1 MKEYDIFLKR
11 RLTEGKIIVYSL
23 PFRDGVSV
31 VNRMVLQAML
41 SYFSL
46 QKKIAV
52 ANQSVLLAEVDE
64 MLATVSEKI
73 GNEVSLKA
81 NAALT
86 TKYRNELEQ
95 AAMELDIPAFTLFVQ
110 RFFALESQ
118 IGIQVSQPIAY
129 TKSSLGDAESVMA
142 IVAKSLAEQKQVFD
156 TIQNQSVFNAEP
168 LTFQK
173 HDFESGNSAI
183 GLEQTNP
190 DLLYRY
196 TTGMEAV
203 FAIIAASIGET
214 EFHYPLGDGS
224 SAIGIEISNP
234 ETIAEKKLQIG
245 NAIEMFYELI
255 VSTTSLFSVSNDAE
269 ILMTLEAGMKRYRL
283 LLEVDDKTLA
293 EIDDMTLEELDFV
306 VLA

>member
-11 RLTEGKIIVYSL
+11 RLQEGTIIVYSL
-23 PFRDGVSV
+23 TFRDGVSA
-31 VNRMVLQAML
+31 VNRIVLQAIL

-52 ANQSVLLAEVDE
+52 ANQSVLVAEVDKV
-64 MLATVSEKI
+64 LATVSEKI
-73 GNEVSLKA
+73 GDQICLKA

-95 AAMELDIPAFTLFVQ
+95 AAMELDIPAFTLFAQSFV
-110 RFFALESQ
+110 ALESQ

-129 TKSSLGDAESVMA
+129 AKSSLGDTESAMA

-156 TIQNQSVFNAEP
+156 IVQNQTVFSADP

-173 HDFESGNSAI
+173 HGFESGSSAI
-183 GLEQTNP
+183 GIDQTSP
-190 DLLYRY
+190 KLLYRY
-196 TTGMEAV
+196 TTGMEAA
-203 FAIIAASIGET
+203 FAIAASIGET
-214 EFHYPLGDGS
+214 EFHYSLGDGS
-224 SAIGIEISNP
+224 SAIGIEISEP
-234 ETIAEKKLQIG
+234 KTIVEKKLQIE
-245 NAIEMFYELI
+245 NAIEMFYELVVETI
-255 VSTTSLFSVSNDAE
+255 SLFAVSNDAE
-269 ILMTLEAGMKRYRL
+269 ILMTLDAGMKRHRL
-283 LLEVDDKTLA
+283 LSELDEKTLE

>member
-11 RLTEGKIIVYSL
+11 RLTEGTIIVYSL

-31 VNRMVLQAML
+31 VNRVVLQAML

-52 ANQSVLLAEVDE
+52 ANQSVLVAEVDE

-73 GNEVSLKA
+73 GDQVCLKA

-95 AAMELDIPAFTLFVQ
+95 AAMKLDIPAFTLFAQ
-110 RFFALESQ
+110 SFFALESQ

-129 TKSSLGDAESVMA
+129 AKSSLGDAESAMA

-156 TIQNQSVFNAEP
+156 IVQNQAVFRADP

-173 HDFESGNSAI
+173 HGFESGSSVI
-183 GLEQTNP
+183 GIDQTSP
-190 DLLYRY
+190 ELLYRY
-196 TTGMEAV
+196 TTGMEAA
-203 FAIIAASIGET
+203 FAIAASIGET
-214 EFHYPLGDGS
+214 EFHYSLGDGS
-224 SAIGIEISNP
+224 SAIGIEISEP
-234 ETIAEKKLQIG
+234 ETIVEKKLLIG
-245 NAIEMFYELI
+245 NAIEMFYELVVETI
-255 VSTTSLFSVSNDAE
+255 SLFAVSNDAE
-269 ILMTLEAGMKRYRL
+269 ILMTLDAGMKRHRL
-283 LLEVDDKTLA
+283 LSELDDNTLA
-293 EIDDMTLEELDFV
+293 EIGDMTLEELDFV

>member
-11 RLTEGKIIVYSL
+11 RLTEGTIIVYSL
-23 PFRDGVSV
+23 PFRDGVSA
-31 VNRMVLQAML
+31 VNRVVLQAML

-52 ANQSVLLAEVDE
+52 ANQSALVAEVDE

-73 GNEVSLKA
+73 GDQVCLKA

-95 AAMELDIPAFTLFVQ
+95 AAMELDIPAFTLFAQ
-110 RFFALESQ
+110 SFFTLESQ

-129 TKSSLGDAESVMA
+129 TKSSLGDAESTMA

-156 TIQNQSVFNAEP
+156 IVQNQTVFRADP

-173 HDFESGNSAI
+173 HGFESGSSAI
-183 GLEQTNP
+183 GIDQTSP
-190 DLLYRY
+190 ELLYRY
-196 TTGMEAV
+196 TTGMEAA
-203 FAIIAASIGET
+203 FAIAVSIGET
-214 EFHYPLGDGS
+214 EFHYSLGDGS
-224 SAIGIEISNP
+224 SAIGIEISEP

-245 NAIEMFYELI
+245 NAIEMFYELVVETI
-255 VSTTSLFSVSNDAE
+255 SLFTVSNDAE
-269 ILMTLEAGMKRYRL
+269 ILMILDAGMKRHRL
-283 LLEVDDKTLA
+283 LSELDDNTPA

-306 VLA
+306 ILA